1 MSMATQTAQPGGIT
15 APDEG
20 LATQIRVAVP
30 ERSLRSDLRA
40 VSIVWRREMI
50 RFRRDR
56 LRAVTSLIQPLLFL
70 LVLGTG
76 LSSLARGSFPSGVNF
91 KTFIFPGVLA
101 MSVLFTAVFSA
112 ASIVW
117 DREFGFLREML
128 VAPVSRSAIVIGKCL
143 GGATIATF
151 QGIVMLALAGLADV
165 PYNPVLILTLIGE
178 LLLLSFTI
186 TAFGVMM
193 AARITQFQAFM
204 ALTQMLV
211 MPLFFL
217 SGALYPLTGLPGW
230 LSVLT
235 RIDPLTYVVGPD
247 AARGVL
253 APEHQPAVPVAPV
266 ARDHLGGLGGADL
279 AVAGD
284 RCGHGP
290 GHAGRRHRRV
300 QQDRVTPLRACAPPG
315 RPPEASG
322 HRATPG
328 GYGGK
333 PPGVA
338 FIGVPTGAR
347 NAGRCSDGGP
357 EHRYACYTETPP
369 CASRPDYKPIWPPAP
384 ALGFP
389 SAVSTLLFSCSFL
402 AKRR

>member
-1 MSMATQTAQPGGIT
+1 MATQTAHPGEAVT
-15 APDEG
+15 ADAA

-30 ERSLRSDLRA
+30 QRSLRSDLRA
-40 VSIVWRREMI
+40 ISIVWRRELI

-70 LVLGTG
+70 VVLGTG
-76 LSSLARGSFPSGVNF
+76 LSSLAGASMPAGVDF

-128 VAPVSRSAIVIGKCL
+128 VAPVSRSSIVIGKTL

-151 QGIVMLALAGLADV
+151 QGVIMLALAWIAHV

-211 MPLFFL
+211 FPLFFL

-235 RIDPLTYVVGPD
+235 RIDPLTYVVGPMRHAVFSHLD
-247 AARGVL
+247 LNPLFVAHLSPSITWLGWPVPIWLCL
-253 APEHQPAVPVAPV
+253 AIVATM
-266 ARDHLGGLGGADL
+266 GLSL
-279 AVAGD
+279 
-284 RCGHGP
+284 
-290 GHAGRRHRRV
+290 
-300 QQDRVTPLRACAPPG
+300 L
-315 RPPEASG
+315 
-322 HRATPG
+322 
-328 GYGGK
+328 
-333 PPGVA
+333 GVA
-338 FIGVPTGAR
+338 IAEFSR
-347 NAGRCSDGGP
+347 
-357 EHRYACYTETPP
+357 TE
-369 CASRPDYKPIWPPAP
+369 
-384 ALGFP
+384 
-389 SAVSTLLFSCSFL
+389 
-402 AKRR
+402 